1 MATFLGV
8 STVRGAQQE
17 LHLIVEHKNRD
28 GVFRTGQWWMEA
40 PIQASLV
47 RCFYARPLLLF
58 YTLEHCNISLCTSLN
73 VEAGSC
79 IRYLKKSFQES
90 LTAAFAPIPVSSFP

>member
-1 MATFLGV
+1 
-8 STVRGAQQE
+8 
-17 LHLIVEHKNRD
+17 
-28 GVFRTGQWWMEA
+28 MEA

-73 VEAGSC
+73 VEAGSY